1 MKQVHIYF
9 KNGILTLEVKRI
21 LEAGLFCCVHSGDVN
36 RTNKGP
42 KT

>member
-1 MKQVHIYF
+1 MKQVRIDF

-21 LEAGLFCCVHSGDVN
+21 LEAGLFCCVYTGDVK
-36 RTNKGP
+36 RTKGP